1 LTDRLRQSDAEPET
15 PGGPVIP
22 GILCNPAGGRIK
34 NHLEATR
41 RALKSLPASMYLEAA
56 TATEIRDSI
65 RLFSDSGL
73 NLLILA
79 GGDGTVHCALTHLFR
94 LWEGE
99 LPAIAVIP
107 GGTTNMTALDLGISK
122 RPLAC
127 IARLAAALAQPDTRY
142 YTMRRVLR
150 IEQGLDTKLFGM
162 FFGCGLIPHGVKY
175 FHRRVRQYGLTNEF
189 AGGMV
194 MLGYLFGFL
203 LRPAGLPAIHLT
215 LFMDGRSFEKHGCLA
230 AFATTLDR
238 LLLGIR
244 PYRRLKKG
252 SLFFT
257 TIDNTMKSV
266 WSTLISMLTGNG
278 GCNTNTCHLAHTERL
293 ELLFDGDFIVD
304 GELYNAQRQSG
315 PIIITGTA
323 PLRFLVV

>member
-1 LTDRLRQSDAEPET
+1 MTDRRQQSDANSSSLREPL
-15 PGGPVIP
+15 IP

-41 RALKSLPASMYLEAA
+41 RALKNIPARTYLEAVS
-56 TATEIRDSI
+56 ATEIRDSI
-65 RLFSDSGL
+65 RLLSNSGV

-79 GGDGTVHCALTHLFR
+79 GGDGTVHCALTHLFS

-99 LPAIAVIP
+99 LPAVAVIP
-107 GGTTNMTALDLGISK
+107 GGTTNMTALDLGIEK

-127 IARLAAALAQPDTRY
+127 ISRLGTALALPATRR

-150 IEQGLDTKLFGM
+150 VEQGSDRKMFGM
-162 FFGCGLIPHGVKY
+162 FFGCGLIPNGVKY
-175 FHRRVRQYGLTNEF
+175 FHQRVRRYGLTNEF

-203 LRPAGLPAIHLT
+203 FWPASLPAIHLT
-215 LFMDGRSFEKHGCLA
+215 LSMDGRSIEKHGCLA

-244 PYRRLKKG
+244 PYRRLDKG

-266 WSTLISMLTGNG
+266 WCTLISVLTGNG
-278 GCNTNTCHLAHTERL
+278 GCKTDARHRDNTEQL
-293 ELLFDGDFIVD
+293 ELEFDGDFIVD
-304 GELYNAQRQSG
+304 GELYNAQRKTG
-315 PIIITGTA
+315 PVIITRTA